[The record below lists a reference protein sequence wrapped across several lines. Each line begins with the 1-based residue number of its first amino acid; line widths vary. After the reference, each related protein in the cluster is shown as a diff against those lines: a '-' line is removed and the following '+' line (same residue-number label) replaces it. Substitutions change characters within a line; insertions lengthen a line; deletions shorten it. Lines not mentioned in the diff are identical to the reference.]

1 MGAAFEVVPTA
12 FLWITLNSL
21 FQQSIKA
28 TKGRVRQS
36 RPYWLF
42 VFGCMMVL
50 ALLGITYTH
59 SRMNAE
65 VVAMSDINQKRI
77 SRLDQLW
84 VLLVDSEASVM
95 SYLLMRNDSYLEP
108 YRAGV
113 GRLEPLMASMSFDI
127 PPDSEDY
134 ADLQILKRLVEA
146 RFTHLSGLL
155 NQGQAPLFVAA
166 EQGEVGKQLM
176 DEIRVRLSVL
186 KARREAAHK
195 SLEASYLQ
203 RADSIQYVGYALGFA
218 SLVLIVSLFAVQQ
231 RQVAL
236 RARIHDLL
244 KTENQR
250 LEAKVNRRTQELSN
264 LASHLTN
271 AREQER
277 QHIARELHDQM
288 GSSLTA
294 AKMDASWLRRT
305 LGTQV
310 GDDIQERLLRLIESI
325 GSTINLTRRLVDD
338 LQPPLLKGL
347 GLEEALRA
355 LVEQFQIDVP
365 VQTDLPKMTLALSAE
380 QSLALFRIAQ
390 ESLTNVRKYA
400 RATQVKLA
408 LFEEEGNVVLC
419 IQDNGQGFN
428 TRNIEVNGHGIAGMK
443 HRTQMFKGSL
453 TLQSV
458 PGEGT
463 HIEARL
469 PLHSNK
475 MLS

>member
-1 MGAAFEVVPTA
+1 MGVTFEVVPHCVFSWTA
-12 FLWITLNSL
+12 LKST
-21 FQQSIKA
+21 FQQSI
-28 TKGRVRQS
+28 TFTQGRILQS

-42 VFGCMMVL
+42 AFGCVMVL

-77 SRLDQLW
+77 DRLDQLW
-84 VLLVDSEASVM
+84 VLLVDAEASVM
-95 SYLLMRNDSYLEP
+95 SFLLMRSNSYLDP

-127 PPDSEDY
+127 PPDSEDH

-146 RFTHLSGLL
+146 RFIHLGQLL
-155 NQGQAPLFVAA
+155 DQGQAPLFVAE

-186 KARREAAHK
+186 KARRESAHK
-195 SLEASYLQ
+195 SLEASYLR

-218 SLVLIVSLFAVQQ
+218 SLVLIFSLFAVQQ

-244 KTENQR
+244 KSENQR
-250 LEAKVNRRTQELSN
+250 LEAKVSRRTQELSN

-365 VQTDLPKMTLALSAE
+365 VEMELSRKPLALSAE

-400 RATQVKLA
+400 KATQVKLG
-408 LFEEEGNVVLC
+408 LFEEEGKVVLS
-419 IQDNGQGFN
+419 IHDNGQGFE
-428 TRNIEVNGHGIAGMK
+428 THSVEVHGHGIAGMK
-443 HRTQMFKGSL
+443 HRTQMFDG
-453 TLQSV
+453 TLMLHSA
-458 PGEGT
+458 PGKGT
-463 HIEARL
+463 HIEVRL
-469 PLHSNK
+469 PLKPS
-475 MLS
+475 